1 MKALVGAFNQEKAL
15 VGAFSVIVQPVVE
28 PMDRFTALSR
38 FLVQGLMKYTGPG
51 HDATIEITTTSD
63 VQAKLSVVTAET
75 TREPEADN
83 PESEYM
89 VATTVR
95 TGSVELVN
103 NKEEAVKCK
112 VEHSLQGQLAASDP
126 AYKDKIERSQG
137 RLHGLN
143 PSAKYIWEL
152 ELEPKQRKKIT
163 MKIIWKDRIHA
174 GKKAKGAFGVQY

>member
-1 MKALVGAFNQEKAL
+1 MLTKPSRGLL
-15 VGAFSVIVQPVVE
+15 RDYE
-28 PMDRFTALSR
+28 PSAGTFWSTSNR

-95 TGSVELVN
+95 TGTVELVN
-103 NKEEAVKCK
+103 NKEEAVKWVAGTVRGK
-112 VEHSLQGQLAASDP
+112 VRELSTRLIYAIRRHGSFKEFTSQTTHQLLTR
-126 AYKDKIERSQG
+126 E
-137 RLHGLN
+137 
-143 PSAKYIWEL
+143 
-152 ELEPKQRKKIT
+152 
-163 MKIIWKDRIHA
+163 
-174 GKKAKGAFGVQY
+174 AFSKHCEILSNLTPLSPNS

>member
-1 MKALVGAFNQEKAL
+1 M
-15 VGAFSVIVQPVVE
+15 
-28 PMDRFTALSR
+28 
-38 FLVQGLMKYTGPG
+38 
-51 HDATIEITTTSD
+51 
-63 VQAKLSVVTAET
+63 
-75 TREPEADN
+75 
-83 PESEYM
+83 
-89 VATTVR
+89 
-95 TGSVELVN
+95 
-103 NKEEAVKCK
+103 
-112 VEHSLQGQLAASDP
+112 EHNLQGQLAASDP